1 MSQGLA
7 QLVAHPAGGP
17 VVVVVGEEVTDHR
30 PTDGA
35 LLHRHLTI
43 PGLVVVQ
50 KQVHQVAPMIPG
62 PDSGLAQDLEFSVVI
77 CLEAAT
83 AETLGIFKFFRMKKI
98 KCPFFRF
105 NFNSQNFSKENKF
118 ATVWATI

>member
-17 VVVVVGEEVTDHR
+17 VVVVGEEEVTVHR

-62 PDSGLAQDLEFSVVI
+62 PDSGLVQDLGCSVVI

-83 AETLGIFKFFRMKKI
+83 AETLGIFTFFKMKKL
-98 KCPFFRF
+98 KMPL
-105 NFNSQNFSKENKF
+105 FSL
-118 ATVWATI
+118 